1 MRRPWVQVLVLVLLL
16 ATAVY
21 LGWRGV
27 KKVRQSSSE
36 TALCEAVTEGDLERA
51 LELGDQL
58 AASGLYDPVAAEC
71 HCAALVE
78 TGRAEQCVELIEDL
92 LARPDA
98 GDWLPGPSL
107 APVIV
112 ERRSTRGEL
121 PGAADLAHRAALRYP
136 DVYLLS

>member
-1 MRRPWVQVLVLVLLL
+1 MRRPWVQLLVLVLLL

-36 TALCEAVTEGDLERA
+36 TALCEAVMEGDLERA

-78 TGRAEQCVELIEDL
+78 TGRV
-92 LARPDA
+92 RPVTGYADA
-98 GDWLPGPSL
+98 PWEPP
-107 APVIV
+107 
-112 ERRSTRGEL
+112 
-121 PGAADLAHRAALRYP
+121 AALR
-136 DVYLLS
+136 